1 MADGLRRGRIRSP
14 DHDQRTDLIWK
25 HLLKTIWKLLA
36 QDWLDQFVAFVPRL
50 GLALIIFVA
59 FWLAGK
65 SMRRVVS
72 AALSSL
78 GADRAEIVKLLANA
92 ARATLLVFGAIT
104 ALGTVGIDV
113 TALVAGLGLVGF
125 GLAFA
130 LRDSISNLLA
140 GVIVLMYRPFR
151 VGDHVATAG
160 FEGKVMAIDLRYT
173 TIDAGDNRH
182 LIPNSTLLSK
192 PVTVPRGTAAA

>member
-1 MADGLRRGRIRSP
+1 ME
-14 DHDQRTDLIWK
+14 T
-25 HLLKTIWKLLA
+25 LA
-36 QDWLDQFVAFVPRL
+36 QDYMETLTQDWLDQFVAFVPRL

-160 FEGKVMAIDLRYT
+160 FEGKVVAIDLRYT

>member
-1 MADGLRRGRIRSP
+1 METLAQDYME
-14 DHDQRTDLIWK
+14 T
-25 HLLKTIWKLLA
+25 LA
-36 QDWLDQFVAFVPRL
+36 QDWLDQFVAFMPRL

-59 FWLAGK
+59 FWIAGK
-65 SMRRVVS
+65 IMHRVVS

-78 GADRAEIVKLLANA
+78 GADRAEIVKLLATA

-130 LRDSISNLLA
+130 LRDAISNLLA

-151 VGDHVATAG
+151 VGDHVVTAG
-160 FEGKVMAIDLRYT
+160 FEGKVTAIDLRYT
-173 TIDAGDNRH
+173 TIDTGDNRH